1 MANGKHMGKVLI
13 EIRKEDEEIEK
24 NLVKVIPK
32 TQLLPQKSYILTG
45 GLGGFGIELALW
57 MIQIGCRQLI
67 LTSRSGIKNTYQEM
81 QVRRMREDGCNVV
94 ISNEACDTLESTQRL
109 LDQAASMGPLGGIF
123 HLAMV
128 LNDAIFTNQS
138 KSLYRKVC
146 KPKVD
151 ATFYLDYL
159 TRDLNKYNQL
169 DYFICFSSVASA
181 IGNPG
186 QCNYAFANS
195 AMERIVEKRAKEL
208 GEEAKCK
215 NIAIQ
220 WLVICGIEI
229 LFDCFFNKLNFTGVL
244 SVMWV
249 LSPRNSEMT

>member
-13 EIRKEDEEIEK
+13 EIRKEDDTEK
-24 NLVKVIPK
+24 NVVKVIPK
-32 TQLLPQKSYILTG
+32 TNLLPQKTYIVTG
-45 GLGGFGIELALW
+45 GLGGFGVELALW
-57 MIQIGCRQLI
+57 MIQIGCRKMI
-67 LTSRSGIKNTYQEM
+67 LTSRSGIKNSYQEM
-81 QVRRMREDGCNVV
+81 QVRRMREDGCDVV
-94 ISNEACDTLESTQRL
+94 ISNEPCDTLESTQRL
-109 LDQAASMGPLGGIF
+109 LDQASAMGPLGGIF

-128 LNDAIFTNQS
+128 LNDAIFTNQT

-159 TRDLNKYNQL
+159 TRDLNKYSEL

-195 AMERIVEKRAKEL
+195 AMERIVDKRAKDL
-208 GEEAKCK
+208 GEGARCK

-220 WLVICGIEI
+220 WLVVFFLKKI
-229 LFDCFFNKLNFTGVL
+229 LNIFSNCC
-244 SVMWV
+244 
-249 LSPRNSEMT
+249 